1 LWLLW
6 ALLPFAIAV
15 ILQADLAFTAMG
27 IAPSV
32 SAITGEYLTYLC
44 FGCPAIISYF
54 ALRSLSEGV
63 RATRPIMLVN
73 LIALLANI
81 PLNYAFIYGR
91 WGAPEMGAAGCGVA
105 TAAVMWLQLL
115 GVLVVVTRLPR
126 LHPVAVFQ
134 HWQSPNWRVIQ
145 SQINLGLPVAL
156 SIMAEVALFSG
167 VALILAQLGATV
179 VAGHQIA
186 LSISSVTFMLPLSLG
201 MAITIQIGQYLG
213 AGQRQHARY
222 ICKLGITTGALL
234 ATVTM
239 SVIIL
244 GRQWLTSF
252 YTSDPAIQQ
261 IALSLLVFAAI
272 FQLPDAIQVC
282 AASALR
288 GYLDTRVPM
297 LITLFAY
304 WVISVPLGWSLTHGI
319 GNFRGMG
326 AEGMWIGLVIGL
338 SIAAALQSWRLW
350 HTLRQK
356 PSA

>member
-1 LWLLW
+1 
-6 ALLPFAIAV
+6 
-15 ILQADLAFTAMG
+15 
-27 IAPSV
+27 
-32 SAITGEYLTYLC
+32 
-44 FGCPAIISYF
+44 
-54 ALRSLSEGV
+54 LR
-63 RATRPIMLVN
+63 
-73 LIALLANI
+73 
-81 PLNYAFIYGR
+81 
-91 WGAPEMGAAGCGVA
+91 
-105 TAAVMWLQLL
+105 
-115 GVLVVVTRLPR
+115 
-126 LHPVAVFQ
+126 PVAVFQ

-201 MAITIQIGQYLG
+201 IAITIQTGQYLG
-213 AGQRQHARY
+213 AGQLQHARY
-222 ICKLGITTGALL
+222 ICTLGIATGALL
-234 ATVTM
+234 AIVTM

-304 WVISVPLGWSLTHGI
+304 WVISVPLGWGLTHGI
-319 GNFRGMG
+319 GNFKGMG